1 MYFEPMKTCCGA
13 IEIGQF
19 KENPY
24 KRTSLEEIELSFKG
38 FIEEC
43 VEESSYKVDFDSG
56 EKLMLKN
63 ISIPKLYVA
72 FTNSLEQPKT
82 EAALLALGFTRKL
95 RFSSQYADNKIKN
108 NVSMWTLNKRPAWFT
123 AMLKDSIK
131 QINEAN

>member
-19 KENPY
+19 EGNPY
-24 KRTSLEEIELSFKG
+24 KRTSLEEIELEFKH
-38 FIEEC
+38 FIHVC
-43 VEESSYKVDFDSG
+43 VEESQYEVDFNK
-56 EKLMLKN
+56 EKLMLKH

-82 EAALLALGFTRKL
+82 EAALLKLGFTRKL
-95 RFSSQYADNKIKN
+95 RFRSQYADNKLKN

-131 QINEAN
+131 QINKKN

>member
-1 MYFEPMKTCCGA
+1 MYFEPMETCCGA

-19 KENPY
+19 EGNPY

-38 FIEEC
+38 FIHVC
-43 VEESSYKVDFDSG
+43 VEDSPYEVDFDK